1 MAAELGRVVGVLCT
15 VAAGLGKVVGGLG
28 RVAAEIGRV
37 VRGGYGNLLSRHMG

>member
-1 MAAELGRVVGVLCT
+1 MGVLCT

-28 RVAAEIGRV
+28 RVAGGLGRVVVEIGRV